1 MSQIEELKNIFEYEI
16 KRKLS
21 ERARSSADEL
31 RILLN
36 GFKFY
41 DYEYTG
47 RANQTQFV
55 KGILKTGLSGFNESD
70 IRQLFDYYDRNHA
83 GFIDY
88 KNYCNYL
95 YGRETLKTFEG
106 ENQDIKQN
114 EIIENKTDENKIKKV
129 KTPINSEQKIKKP
142 INPKIENIPEKQQ
155 TKNEIKPE
163 MDSEQTK
170 EYFTKLINT
179 IKNKIHLNNGLNYY
193 SFLLELN
200 NASDENKII
209 VLSNF
214 IKVFQNLG
222 INLSEEEISSFFN
235 LIDFSKKGKISINEI
250 MNIILDP
257 LVEHRKLY
265 IVDKFAKMDLEK
277 KGEIN
282 LSILK
287 ERFNPKGHPDVL
299 GGIASVEEI
308 FKQFCYTLD
317 IYCSIKNIKD
327 TITYKQFIEYYSGI
341 SSSILD
347 DKYFENMLDG
357 VWDFDQISTDITNDN
372 INNNNN
378 IQEKMNN
385 NFQNKKI
392 DNGFSTD
399 DIGINSLFLGEPTH
413 IMPKSF
419 GKRGFKKRISNNDAQ
434 FENNNN
440 IIDNSNQNTRFNQN
454 IKNDKY
460 NNQVPINQENFNVI
474 QNINF
479 NKKTKM
485 KYNPITNEYKTNDME
500 SNSNNL
506 INQNIN
512 NKDLDTQNHEKQ
524 IKDIIIA
531 SLNNFKNILLYIGSH
546 SLFSFLRK
554 LSIYDINHKGVIS
567 LEDFLKVSQL
577 YAINLSENELKMI
590 FDLFDKE
597 KSGSINYNELVQTII
612 GNISVNRENL
622 VKKVYNTFPKNN
634 GDKVSINEIKLL
646 FNYKRHPEVISG
658 KKSEGE
664 IFGEFLNDIENFK
677 EFLENYKGEYD
688 NNLCLDDFIYFYNIV
703 GFGFDDDKMF
713 EYMLNNCWNLDVNDP
728 RFGNYGMRPY
738 RNNIGY
744 GYNKERNFMARAGN
758 QIMNSKY

>member
-1 MSQIEELKNIFEYEI
+1 
-16 KRKLS
+16 
-21 ERARSSADEL
+21 
-31 RILLN
+31 
-36 GFKFY
+36 
-41 DYEYTG
+41 
-47 RANQTQFV
+47 
-55 KGILKTGLSGFNESD
+55 
-70 IRQLFDYYDRNHA
+70 
-83 GFIDY
+83 
-88 KNYCNYL
+88 
-95 YGRETLKTFEG
+95 
-106 ENQDIKQN
+106 
-114 EIIENKTDENKIKKV
+114 
-129 KTPINSEQKIKKP
+129 
-142 INPKIENIPEKQQ
+142 
-155 TKNEIKPE
+155 
-163 MDSEQTK
+163 
-170 EYFTKLINT
+170 
-179 IKNKIHLNNGLNYY
+179 
-193 SFLLELN
+193 
-200 NASDENKII
+200 
-209 VLSNF
+209 
-214 IKVFQNLG
+214 
-222 INLSEEEISSFFN
+222 
-235 LIDFSKKGKISINEI
+235 
-250 MNIILDP
+250 
-257 LVEHRKLY
+257 
-265 IVDKFAKMDLEK
+265 MDLEK

-372 INNNNN
+372 INNNN

-419 GKRGFKKRISNNDAQ
+419 GKRGFKKRISNTDAQ